1 MKALMNFHP
10 QGCVLRAVLVMSVAA
25 FLVLIACQPDGR
37 TAEPP
42 IRSTVEPSV
51 QSTAEPT
58 VESTTEPPVESTAEP
73 PIPST
78 AEPPIQSTAEPTVDN
93 TAEPTVSSTSEP
105 TVYST
110 GEIMEIT
117 VGPDLVDCVGVAPQK
132 CLVVNGSLFYDS
144 IDSFNYSEGYTWR
157 LKVERYDAWPDLDE
171 PPQDAGRYGYRIIDV
186 VSKTWDDARGPRPAR
201 DIFSDNFY
209 IYVANKAVTYLH
221 PHSSME
227 ELVDKADVI
236 AIGSVAAVIATGLQV
251 PYNEADNTR
260 LDEYNARYGNPSPF
274 PPPDRSWP
282 YIDYWIDVET
292 VILDDG
298 TISSGSPL
306 ILRVFDRWQAVKPYP
321 WMWRVPSIGDRRL
334 YALAANP
341 EGGTHSLARWWNLF
355 IIEGDEVTHSDDL
368 RSPVYLTDQV
378 KPDDFI
384 KALEDAV
391 DRKNE

>member
-58 VESTTEPPVESTAEP
+58 VESTAGPTVSSTAGPPV
-73 PIPST
+73 
-78 AEPPIQSTAEPTVDN
+78 QS

-132 CLVVNGSLFYDS
+132 CLVVNGTLFYGA

-171 PPQDAGRYGYRIIDV
+171 PPQDAERYGYRIIDV
-186 VSKTWDDARGPRPAR
+186 VSRTWDDARGPRPAR
-201 DIFSDNFY
+201 DIFGDNMMVY
-209 IYVANKAVTYLH
+209 IANRTGTWLR
-221 PHSSME
+221 PPSSVQ
-227 ELVDKADVI
+227 ELVNEAEVI

-260 LDEYNARYGNPSPF
+260 LAEYNEKYGYPTLYPPSN
-274 PPPDRSWP
+274 RSWP

-306 ILRVFDRWQAVKPYP
+306 ILRVFDRWQAVEPPYP

-341 EGGTHSLARWWNLF
+341 EGGTHRLARWWNLF
-355 IIEGDEVTHSDDL
+355 IIDGDSVTHSDDL

-391 DRKNE
+391 DRKSE

>member
-1 MKALMNFHP
+1 MKTLMNITSQRYVLKAL
-10 QGCVLRAVLVMSVAA
+10 LVTSVAV

-58 VESTTEPPVESTAEP
+58 AQSTAEP
-73 PIPST
+73 TAQSTAEPAVEST
-78 AEPPIQSTAEPTVDN
+78 AEPPIQSTTEPTVES
-93 TAEPTVSSTSEP
+93 TAEP

-144 IDSFNYSEGYTWR
+144 IDSFSYSEGYTWR

-186 VSKTWDDARGPRPAR
+186 VSKTWDDTRGPRPAR

-209 IYVANKAVTYLH
+209 IYVANRTGTYLL
-221 PHSSME
+221 PPSSME

-260 LDEYNARYGNPSPF
+260 LDEYNARYGNPAPF

-378 KPDDFI
+378 RPDDFI

-391 DRKNE
+391 DRKSE